1 MSEETRRNSTSVVWV
16 FGGGITGLSVAHE
29 CIERGYEVYLVE
41 PAEDSW
47 DDDLPAVGGLARTQW
62 AYIPTGETEE
72 QAERRI
78 AERKK
83 GEERAALEARQQG
96 KPTPKPPEDEGRITR
111 AVPFVRHPSFEFT
124 LEEIKKVSPA
134 SADAD
139 PLLWERVVAELKS
152 FTRRVGEATRGAGY
166 QALTVVLLGPMK
178 QSVVSDAEGAAAKVL
193 RDHAEAVREAIVEQL
208 NKCLEDERTA
218 RGEPSRYAEWADAEP
233 EDDILWVDA
242 LETFRIEVRV
252 KGRGV
257 VPGEHGFRYFPGFY
271 RHLFDTMRRTPI
283 LQPGV
288 DRFGPAVRTVFDNLV
303 STEATWLA
311 VSTENDP
318 QTSDDK
324 DAAGDKQ
331 AAAPT
336 KVASGGDGV
345 DEGGERDDDDD
356 DASDP
361 VEASDGRATSRQ
373 RLVSFPRRPPRSIQ
387 QTLKLL
393 ESFVR
398 ELGYSAQD
406 VSRISTK
413 LFQYMTS
420 SSERR
425 AAEFEDLTWW
435 DFIEGER
442 FTKTCRRHM
451 ELGPEVL
458 GAMTASESETRT
470 QGNCVTQ
477 LLIDQLAGRTI
488 TDATLNGPTSVA
500 WFDPWRD
507 YLIYR
512 GVKFLRGAL
521 VDFKQPDGVAEL
533 HMPDVLLPRVVV
545 DGEDMPLENFDTALR
560 NHYFVIATPLSA
572 MLDLPEFNLVWSDQ
586 RRQGPVAPPAAPDP
600 DPRVVE
606 AKPEEGFGL
615 ARKFNTAMEKVRARV
630 EARELELKDS
640 ASATGLTPEQVAR
653 QERVLKALRHTSDIV
668 ALTEWQDEMAK
679 AKTPRDVGLGPLRH
693 LTGVQ
698 YLFDN
703 NIQFGQEH
711 TLYMDAP
718 WRLSSISQAHFW
730 RRRPTGVYGYRGIV
744 SVDIGALHRP
754 ATVTIPSKDPGYA
767 PSTTVES
774 KGWDCTADEIGH
786 TVWEQVRESV
796 AVDTQGLRRVT
807 SEAAGDGGIGG
818 MPLGI
823 GKRVTPRYG
832 QRGGKSKGASSEAAL
847 DVLVGGARNLLPSCY
862 HLDESIIFFR
872 DLGEKRGIA
881 KNLSPYLINRPGEWK
896 LRPGRIDPKDQA
908 RGYAMQNGRWVLAG
922 TYMKTFTR
930 LTTMESANESARHAV
945 NAILRASG
953 APGDRCKIWNPEEME
968 LPDFVDLREIDRQL
982 FDSGYPHMV
991 EILGI
996 DAIPEALLPRQ
1007 LDLDE
1012 EDHAHRRPV

>member
-62 AYIPTGETEE
+62 AYIPTGETERE
-72 QAERRI
+72 AR
-78 AERKK
+78 
-83 GEERAALEARQQG
+83 ERADARKAGEARAAEEAKQAG
-96 KPTPKPPEDEGRITR
+96 KPKPTPPEDEGRIAR
-111 AVPFVRHPSFEFT
+111 ALPFVRHPSFEFT
-124 LEEIKKVSPA
+124 VEEIAKVSPTSTEA
-134 SADAD
+134 V
-139 PLLWERVVAELKS
+139 PQLWEPIVAELTG
-152 FTRRVGEATRGAGY
+152 FVRRVGEATRGAGY
-166 QALTVVLLGPMK
+166 QALSVVLLGPMK
-178 QSVVSDAEGAAAKVL
+178 HSDLADTAGAAASIRKDAEDVRDEIKRRLNVAIGEERQL
-193 RDHAEAVREAIVEQL
+193 RGKDAAEDAY
-208 NKCLEDERTA
+208 A
-218 RGEPSRYAEWADAEP
+218 RWADATRE
-233 EDDILWVDA
+233 EDILWVET
-242 LETFRIEVRV
+242 LETFRVEVRV

-311 VSTENDP
+311 VSTDKDG
-318 QTSDDK
+318 DDK
-324 DAAGDKQ
+324 E
-331 AAAPT
+331 AAPAP
-336 KVASGGDGV
+336 KAAPSGR
-345 DEGGERDDDDD
+345 DEGEDEPREDDDD
-356 DASDP
+356 DAP
-361 VEASDGRATSRQ
+361 EPIAASGDGKATRQ

-420 SSERR
+420 STERR

-512 GVKFLRGAL
+512 GVKFLRGSL
-521 VDFKQPDGVAEL
+521 VGFQPPSDVAEL
-533 HMPDVLLPRVVV
+533 HMADVLLPTVLI
-545 DGEDMPLENFDTALR
+545 DGQPMPLENFDTELR
-560 NHYFVIATPLSA
+560 SHYFVVATPLTA
-572 MLDLPEFNLVWSDQ
+572 MLDVPEFNLRRSDQ
-586 RRQGPVAPPAAPDP
+586 TLQGTAPPLVPDT
-600 DPRVVE
+600 RVE
-606 AKPEEGFGL
+606 DAKDDEGFGL
-615 ARKFNTAMEKVRARV
+615 ARKFERAMEGVRERV
-630 EARELELKDS
+630 AKREALLKES
-640 ASATGLTPEQVAR
+640 VALASTPTLKPEQIQQ
-653 QERVLKALRHTSDIV
+653 QERVLKALRSSSDIA
-668 ALTEWQDEMAK
+668 ALIEWQSEIAK

-744 SVDIGALHRP
+744 SVDIGALHRE
-754 ATVTIPSKDPGYA
+754 ADVTIPSTMPGYA
-767 PSTTVES
+767 PSTTAS
-774 KGWDCTADEIGH
+774 LKGWKCTADQIAH
-786 TVWEQVRESV
+786 TVWEQVRESI

-807 SEAAGDGGIGG
+807 SEAASDGSVGG
-818 MPLGI
+818 NLGKMPLGF
-823 GKRVTPRYG
+823 GKRSPPRFG
-832 QRGGKSKGASSEAAL
+832 TRGAKPKGASGEAAL

-872 DLGEKRGIA
+872 DLGDGQGIA

-896 LRPGRIDPKDQA
+896 LRPGRIDPQDQA
-908 RGYAMQNGRWVLAG
+908 KGYAMQNGRWVLAG

-930 LTTMESANESARHAV
+930 LTTMEAANESARHAV
-945 NAILRASG
+945 NAILRVSG

-982 FDSGYPHMV
+982 FVDGYPHLV

-1012 EDHAHRRPV
+1012 EPNGHRRPD